1 MLRSSYSDSA
11 YGRMRDRQE
20 EKEKQLKETETADKK
35 KQHVPYRTLMAFQ
48 EVFNYGYAEM
58 AVL

>member
-11 YGRMRDRQE
+11 YGRMRDRQS
-20 EKEKQLKETETADKK
+20 EKEKQARETADKK
-35 KQHVPYRTLMAFQ
+35 KQHVPYRTLMTFQ
-48 EVFNYGYAEM
+48 EVLNYDHTEM